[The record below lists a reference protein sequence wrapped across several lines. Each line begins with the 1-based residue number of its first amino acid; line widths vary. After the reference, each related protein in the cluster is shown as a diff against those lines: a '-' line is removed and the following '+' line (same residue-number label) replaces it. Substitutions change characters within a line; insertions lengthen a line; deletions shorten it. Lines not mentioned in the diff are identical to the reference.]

1 MYADLERARKMLQL
15 QKQINEEKV
24 HLKSEG
30 TQRLD
35 RLREHFAAE
44 AQSLKQHCKQLQD
57 KNDHLR
63 AQLRQSK
70 LGWLSGRAPVD
81 TVDVRLESTGGA
93 DDADNSLEISVN
105 EVTLLPEAFGN
116 QEPTT
121 LLMLDMYMHPTQT
134 SRPIA
139 GFSYNPSWR
148 RVFHVTIDEP
158 FLMCRPSA
166 RAIKRSIVHASRVTC
181 RYLHSESVNLELVR
195 TRGTEF
201 DVVGTSRCV
210 ICDM

>member
-1 MYADLERARKMLQL
+1 MLQL

-158 FLMCRPSA
+158 FLMYSPPLHAPSSA
-166 RAIKRSIVHASRVTC
+166 PSFMRHASRVTC

-210 ICDM
+210 TCDM